1 MLLGGIYENILIIF
15 DIDFSFIS
23 FFREFFR
30 KFEKYNKKIK
40 AFGIEL
46 GSQLEKTKILSIS
59 KAENEEKLYRIKPIE
74 KSKYLNMYHVIITPI
89 TKKIYFFMGK

>member
-1 MLLGGIYENILIIF
+1 MKTYSLFLILIF
-15 DIDFSFIS
+15 PLFLFSENFSENLKNIT
-23 FFREFFR
+23 
-30 KFEKYNKKIK
+30 KKIK

-59 KAENEEKLYRIKPIE
+59 KAENGEKLYRIKPIE